1 MYDTDNEGYYRY
13 RERRFSWLGYAAA
26 FVVGVFVG
34 ALLFS
39 RGCLCAPE
47 EEKPEETAAT
57 AEAVAADAETAEEVP
72 ATPETA
78 ATAGED
84 VIVFEVPARAPASP
98 AAPAPPAAPTPA
110 PPRKARPRPAE
121 KGLTADEINRTIT
134 KRRAGIQSEY
144 NSLLK
149 KNPTLGGGKIS
160 VRFTISSGG
169 DVTSAEV
176 VEDTLGSPELAAAIV
191 RRVRTW
197 KFPRARG
204 ESTVVYPFV
213 FVAGGT

>member
-1 MYDTDNEGYYRY
+1 MYDTDDEGYYRY
-13 RERRFSWLGYAAA
+13 RERRFNWLGYVAA
-26 FVVGVFVG
+26 FVAGLLVGG
-34 ALLFS
+34 LLFS
-39 RGCLCAPE
+39 RGCRCAPE
-47 EEKPEETAAT
+47 EEKAAVTAAT
-57 AEAVAADAETAEEVP
+57 AEAATAEAETAEEVP

-78 ATAGED
+78 TTAEED
-84 VIVFEVPARAPASP
+84 VIVFEAPPRAP
-98 AAPAPPAAPTPA
+98 AAPAAPPPAPMPA

-134 KRRAGIQSEY
+134 RRRAGIQSEY

-149 KNPTLGGGKIS
+149 KNPNLRGGKIS
-160 VRFTISSGG
+160 VRFTISSAG

-176 VEDTLGSPELAAAIV
+176 VEDSVGSAELSAAIV

-197 KFPRARG
+197 KFPRAAG

-213 FVAGGT
+213 FVAGGA